1 MYQSS
6 SGELKDVKVMDTSY
20 MINALNKSYKEIWN
34 SLTIEQFKM
43 YKNNIN
49 ILREELDER
58 INKFD
63 LEKNGAMFL

>member
-6 SGELKDVKVMDTSY
+6 NGELKDVKTMDTSY
-20 MINALNKSYKEIWN
+20 MINALSKAYKEIWN

-43 YKNNIN
+43 YKTNIN
-49 ILREELDER
+49 VLREELDER

>member
-43 YKNNIN
+43 HKNN
-49 ILREELDER
+49 
-58 INKFD
+58 
-63 LEKNGAMFL
+63 